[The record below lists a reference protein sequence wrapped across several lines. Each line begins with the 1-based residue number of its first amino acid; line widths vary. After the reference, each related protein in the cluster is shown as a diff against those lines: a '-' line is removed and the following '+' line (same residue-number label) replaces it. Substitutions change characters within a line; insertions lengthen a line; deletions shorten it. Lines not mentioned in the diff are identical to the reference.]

1 MKQMDVFYLTQ
12 TVPACHFQNHTVH
25 LTDNGFEPKVI
36 TVNCNDRVWW
46 VWQSGKR
53 QHNVVQVSHQG
64 LPISGGFCS
73 GQPRDSPSAF
83 AYQFSTPG
91 VYYFIR
97 CVCVCVGMS
106 VCVCVCMSVCCV
118 SVCVCV
124 CVCMCVCARMFV
136 CVCVSV
142 CVKMHDGVGG
152 RVQACGT
159 PSTFTHLFP
168 TLKVSWVYVCVNR
181 G

>member
-1 MKQMDVFYLTQ
+1 MKQTDVIYLMQ

-64 LPISGGFCS
+64 LPITGGFCS

-97 CVCVCVGMS
+97 CVY
-106 VCVCVCMSVCCV
+106 
-118 SVCVCV
+118 VCVCV
-124 CVCMCVCARMFV
+124 CV
-136 CVCVSV
+136 
-142 CVKMHDGVGG
+142 
-152 RVQACGT
+152 
-159 PSTFTHLFP
+159 
-168 TLKVSWVYVCVNR
+168 YVCFCV
-181 G
+181 